1 MQAEDEV
8 LLETTGGFRNAVMDL
23 LLLSRILSYTGVK
36 TIGAVYSNYPK
47 TEIEDL
53 SHLIGFFDL
62 VGGMQELTSFGSV
75 KTLRAYYRRTEE
87 PKIERLLSAMENLYE
102 TITLCKAKRID
113 ACMQTF
119 DAALTDAET
128 CGDMM
133 MRQLLPAFR
142 KKFGKKLTTPGLI
155 KWCIQSDMLQQ
166 AVTVYTERIPAFVI
180 ECGHFI
186 EVTPFARTPEVK
198 EYEDAAAVQFMRD
211 FMTLSKKPGP
221 KRHPLRELNDN
232 SPMVYVDTIENMEN
246 MLISSGYRLRCPVSQ
261 MQQIC
266 RDYLYIKTARNMM
279 NHANDSATQDQQ
291 ELVDYAQEGG
301 GDLSEAILAM
311 DFPYPCGDNHSD
323 KTPEGAWRFLWSHL
337 PRYLKEY
344 FYGTFQNGGA
354 YSTEQTRRTTQQWLT
369 AFRYYLRLLQE
380 GKLQDP
386 ESAEIFPTRW
396 KVTDPAARTVWER
409 RTCAECGNAFDIME
423 SERDYYREKGMF
435 LPRRCPTCRRLR
447 RKLGSMSFSGSMEL

>member
-1 MQAEDEV
+1 MEKVQAEDEV
-8 LLETTGGFRNAVMDL
+8 LLETTGGFRKAVMDL

-291 ELVDYAQEGG
+291 ELVDY
-301 GDLSEAILAM
+301 L
-311 DFPYPCGDNHSD
+311 
-323 KTPEGAWRFLWSHL
+323 T
-337 PRYLKEY
+337 EY
-344 FYGTFQNGGA
+344 G
-354 YSTEQTRRTTQQWLT
+354 RV
-369 AFRYYLRLLQE
+369 
-380 GKLQDP
+380 KL
-386 ESAEIFPTRW
+386 
-396 KVTDPAARTVWER
+396 
-409 RTCAECGNAFDIME
+409 NAF
-423 SERDYYREKGMF
+423 
-435 LPRRCPTCRRLR
+435 
-447 RKLGSMSFSGSMEL
+447 SG